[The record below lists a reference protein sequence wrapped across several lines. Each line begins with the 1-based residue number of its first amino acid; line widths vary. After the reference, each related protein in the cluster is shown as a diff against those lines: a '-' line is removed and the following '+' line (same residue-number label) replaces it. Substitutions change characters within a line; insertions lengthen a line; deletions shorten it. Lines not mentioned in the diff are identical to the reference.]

1 MLFIS
6 PDGDSIAASGSRSF
20 FFAGGTS
27 KSQNEFARRR
37 LEPGEGGEV
46 VVGGG
51 GGRGLHLQKKKGLG
65 GDWFGLVSV
74 KNALDYHAHR
84 EFSTPLIDIE

>member
-6 PDGDSIAASGSRSF
+6 LDGDSIAASGSRSF
-20 FFAGGTS
+20 FFAGGTGGC
-27 KSQNEFARRR
+27 QNEFARRR
-37 LEPGEGGEV
+37 LQPGEGGEA

-51 GGRGLHLQKKKGLG
+51 GGRGLHFQKRFG
-65 GDWFGLVSV
+65 GGVWFGLVSV